1 MMTGNPPCS
10 ALGDA
15 LNAVQHVWGY
25 FKDAADARRKADFL
39 KGLDGSMRGNRSIAV
54 LKRKLY
60 ALAEIYGMDFIACA
74 VLLFLL

>member
-25 FKDAADARRKADFL
+25 FKDVADARRKADFL
-39 KGLDGSMRGNRSIAV
+39 KGLDDCMRGNGSIAA

-60 ALAEIYGMDFIACA
+60 ALADIYGMDFFACA